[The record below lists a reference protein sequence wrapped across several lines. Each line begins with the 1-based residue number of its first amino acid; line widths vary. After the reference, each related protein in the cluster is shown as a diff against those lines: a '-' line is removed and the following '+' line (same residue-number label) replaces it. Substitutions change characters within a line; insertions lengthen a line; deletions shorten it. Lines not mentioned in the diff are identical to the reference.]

1 MKREIEYSKQALK
14 FLLKQNLLVR
24 ERIIAAINK
33 IPAGNIKKLQGRNG
47 FRLRIGKYR
56 VIFDDNGRV
65 VFIERIDTRGDVYK
79 GKGVN

>member
-65 VFIERIDTRGDVYK
+65 VFIERIGTRGDVYI
-79 GKGVN
+79 GVN

>member
-65 VFIERIDTRGDVYK
+65 VFIERIDTRGDVC
-79 GKGVN
+79 KGVN

>member
-1 MKREIEYSKQALK
+1 M
-14 FLLKQNLLVR
+14 VR
-24 ERIIAAINK
+24 ERIITAINK

-79 GKGVN
+79 GVN